1 MRTTLQKVGTEAMY
15 LNIIRAACDKSTAN
29 LILSGEKPKS
39 ISYKISN
46 KIKMFTLTTIFNTI
60 L

>member
-29 LILSGEKPKS
+29 LILSGENLKAFLLRSATK
-39 ISYKISN
+39 
-46 KIKMFTLTTIFNTI
+46 
-60 L
+60 